1 MWTSDL
7 DADDGREELEGQ
19 YVIGDAG
26 IEIDVDIVRDA
37 GIEDVGSAD
46 GTQVVG
52 GRVSIP
58 KTSSQYASCAFP
70 TWSSF

>member
-1 MWTSDL
+1 
-7 DADDGREELEGQ
+7 
-19 YVIGDAG
+19 VIGDAG

-37 GIEDVGSAD
+37 GIEDVESAD

>member
-1 MWTSDL
+1 VWTSDL
-7 DADDGREELEGQ
+7 DVDDGREELEGQ

-26 IEIDVDIVRDA
+26 NEIDVDIVRDA

-58 KTSSQYASCAFP
+58 KTVSQYASCTFP